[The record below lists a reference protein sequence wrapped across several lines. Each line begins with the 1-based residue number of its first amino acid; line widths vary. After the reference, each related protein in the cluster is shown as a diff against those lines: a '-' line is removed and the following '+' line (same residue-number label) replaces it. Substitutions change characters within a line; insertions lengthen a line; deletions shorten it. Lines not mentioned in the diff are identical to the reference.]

1 MTFDVPSYREVT
13 YRKNKFK
20 YCLYKLTLLQ
30 PVELLLRLVAVVPVG
45 DVVVLAVQVAVV
57 AAAAPLF
64 LHR

>member
-1 MTFDVPSYREVT
+1 MVRHMGSDVQE
-13 YRKNKFK
+13 KKFK

-57 AAAAPLF
+57 AAAPPLF